1 MLQLI
6 FHFLFILYHFCNNVH
21 NIIFKFKKKKEKIPR
36 FHIKSTTSNHI
47 DRNLNIKLFWDKFF
61 FLKVF

>member
-36 FHIKSTTSNHI
+36 FHIKFTTSNHI
-47 DRNLNIKLFWDKFF
+47 NRNLNI
-61 FLKVF
+61 